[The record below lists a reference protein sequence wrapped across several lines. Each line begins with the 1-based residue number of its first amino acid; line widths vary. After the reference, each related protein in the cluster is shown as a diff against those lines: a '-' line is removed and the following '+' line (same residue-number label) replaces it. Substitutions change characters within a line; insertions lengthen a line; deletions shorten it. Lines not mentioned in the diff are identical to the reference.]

1 MDDFSF
7 MGKELSAF
15 GAEAAFGASMRIG
28 AKVKRSE
35 YELPGGGSI
44 IIGEDTFEPT
54 QRQVTIIPADGVEP
68 TPGWRRDILGWLQGG
83 RGELFV
89 HNDPDVMRIA
99 QFDQDGTWGTQGWP
113 DGSIALTM
121 TLQPL
126 CYARRA
132 TVQQTESVD
141 RGASVAISAAS
152 ALPMPLK
159 IRAEAISGT
168 VSALTLQA
176 GGEVLALEGM
186 QLAAGQAVEYDA
198 GSLIGDVM
206 SLRIADGAGYA
217 YVKRWAKLTAMPG
230 TVLSAQTVGG
240 EIRLTAIC
248 RGRWTA

>member
-28 AKVKRSE
+28 AKVRRSE
-35 YELPGGGSI
+35 YALPGGGSV
-44 IIGEDTFEPT
+44 IIGEDAYETT
-54 QRQVTIIPADGVEP
+54 QRQVTIIPAPGVEP
-68 TPGWRRDILGWLQGG
+68 TSGWRRDILGWLQSG
-83 RGELFV
+83 RGEMIV

-113 DGSIALTM
+113 DGEIALTM

-132 TVQQTESVD
+132 TVQLAESVD
-141 RGASVAISAAS
+141 RGARIVIGAPS
-152 ALPMPLK
+152 ALPMPMK
-159 IRAEAISGT
+159 IRAEVISGA
-168 VSALTLQA
+168 VSTLTLQA
-176 GGEVLALEGM
+176 GDDVLSLEGM

-217 YVKRWAKLTAMPG
+217 CVSRWAKLTAMPG
-230 TVLSAQTVGG
+230 TVLSAQATGG

-248 RGRWTA
+248 RGRWPA